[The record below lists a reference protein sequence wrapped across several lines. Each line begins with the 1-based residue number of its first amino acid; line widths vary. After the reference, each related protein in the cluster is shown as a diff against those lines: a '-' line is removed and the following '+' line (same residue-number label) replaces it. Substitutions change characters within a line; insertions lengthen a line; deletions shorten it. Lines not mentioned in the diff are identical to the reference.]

1 MRSEEEIREQI
12 KKNTETMA
20 LGDLVAPKTYENL
33 RNENLVL
40 LWVLGE

>member
-1 MRSEEEIREQI
+1 MKTEEQIREQI
-12 KKNTETMA
+12 KKNVDTMN
-20 LGDLVAPKTYENL
+20 LGDLVAQETYQNL

>member
-1 MRSEEEIREQI
+1 MKTEQMIREQI
-12 KKNTETMA
+12 KKNTETMS